1 MDVMQTTK
9 QIDEAMQ
16 NEIKQRARMT
26 EMQDE
31 LQQTIKRIEQL

>member
-1 MDVMQTTK
+1 MQTTK

-31 LQQTIKRIEQL
+31 LQ